1 MRICVHVTSL
11 LASEALKDFLISK
24 GHDGMIPHECAE
36 ASPEIIL
43 VDVNTVDSEFT
54 SRYPNARVVMLDTG
68 FKKERILTLIG
79 SERLRAVIPQ
89 DASPAIVLQILENV
103 QRTAD
108 TTTPPTA
115 RDASSSLGN

>member
-24 GHDGMIPHECAE
+24 GHDGMIPNECSE
-36 ASPEIIL
+36 DSPEIIL

-54 SRYPNARVVMLDTG
+54 SRHPGSRVVLLDTG

-79 SERLRAVIPQ
+79 SERLRAVVPQ
-89 DASPAIVLQILENV
+89 DASPAIVLQILESV
-103 QRTAD
+103 HGTAD
-108 TTTPPTA
+108 TPMPPTTREA
-115 RDASSSLGN
+115 ASSRGN

>member
-89 DASPAIVLQILENV
+89 DASPSIVLQILENV

-115 RDASSSLGN
+115 HDAASSLGN